1 MIGETGSY
9 RFLAPEVYWHED
21 YSETVDVYSYAM
33 IQYNLMD
40 GRPPWPNLNGAVAVK
55 KAAVEG
61 ERPILPRGWDDR
73 HSNLIQEC

>member
-55 KAAVEG
+55 KLLLKVNALSSPEG
-61 ERPILPRGWDDR
+61 GTIGIRI
-73 HSNLIQEC
+73 